1 MLKSSVDD
9 DLQDGDIFQRRN
21 ESDQIIDFVVER
33 LHVLA
38 TNLQLKHLRLGR
50 QQQKQL
56 KILHQQEVV
65 DQI

>member
-1 MLKSSVDD
+1 VLKSSVDD

-56 KILHQQEVV
+56 KNLHQQEVV

>member
-56 KILHQQEVV
+56 KNLHQQEVV